1 VLHRRTTAPAVVLLV
16 HGRSWAPIS
25 CRQS

>member
-1 VLHRRTTAPAVVLLV
+1 VLHRRTTAQAVVQLV

-25 CRQS
+25 